1 MHKTKSLLY
10 KIYFEKIKK
19 CTSFPKRCQFL
30 ISKYIFGSLR
40 LYLNHSEYQ
49 IKLDRIVRKLKISR
63 LFDWIDQIDYCTNF
77 EYISFMNINNNES
90 KIRGLNLYLLTE
102 LPFFEKE
109 VTTVK
114 TLKNLSI
121 NSIITPYLV
130 HDFF

>member
-1 MHKTKSLLY
+1 MEL
-10 KIYFEKIKK
+10 
-19 CTSFPKRCQFL
+19 
-30 ISKYIFGSLR
+30 
-40 LYLNHSEYQ
+40 SEYEM
-49 IKLDRIVRKLKISR
+49 KLDRIVRKLKISR

-77 EYISFMNINNNES
+77 ECISFMNINNNES

-109 VTTVK
+109 VTTAK
-114 TLKNLSI
+114 TLKNLSF